1 MAQIVLIWLINPK
14 AIMKHFHQLSQRAVS
29 APCMPDL
36 RKALGAACLVLL
48 GLGVSANARAHEV
61 VLTVSTCIDGA
72 DNLHIV
78 GNTLQWQYLS
88 FDPVGKFRNECRQ
101 QATLISTTLDGA
113 PVMQNVAWQPT
124 FGSLTPGSLSDLFTL
139 LSPELPTQAPVT
151 ASLVGLSG
159 RDSLTL
165 SQLPTAS
172 NNETTILAFNDELS
186 AGAALYS
193 AQVTFNYGTVPE
205 PTSLTLLG
213 LGLLG
218 LSVSRRR
225 SNA

>member
-1 MAQIVLIWLINPK
+1 MAQIVLIGPINPK
-14 AIMKHFHQLSQRAVS
+14 ATMKHVHQLSQRAVS
-29 APCMPDL
+29 APCKPDL
-36 RKALGAACLVLL
+36 RTTLGAACLVLL
-48 GLGVSANARAHEV
+48 GLSVGTNAGAHEV
-61 VLTVSTCIDGA
+61 ILSVSTCIDGA
-72 DNLHIV
+72 DNLNIV

-88 FDPVGKFRNECRQ
+88 FDPVGQFRSDCRQ
-101 QATLISTTLDGA
+101 QTTFISTTLDGV

-139 LSPELPTQAPVT
+139 FSPELPTQAPVT

-159 RDSLTL
+159 RESLTL
-165 SQLPTAS
+165 SQLPTAW

-205 PTSLTLLG
+205 PSSLTLLG

-218 LSVSRRR
+218 LMVSRRR